1 MCHSFNLHMNIQPCT
16 CEYSHERTWLPHR
29 PGRQGKRRHSRQ
41 AGRQAGRP
49 AAPDRQIQAGNTRQ
63 AGTVTIPT
71 GGGVSGFGAARES
84 ETDCDVRAEKPPK
97 TSVQ

>member
-1 MCHSFNLHMNIQPCT
+1 MA
-16 CEYSHERTWLPHR
+16 PHHAPYR
-29 PGRQGKRRHSRQ
+29 SGRQSKAGQAHRHTGRQ

-49 AAPDRQIQAGNTRQ
+49 AAPGREIQAGITRQ
-63 AGTVTIPT
+63 AGRDSDDNPD

-97 TSVQ
+97 TSV